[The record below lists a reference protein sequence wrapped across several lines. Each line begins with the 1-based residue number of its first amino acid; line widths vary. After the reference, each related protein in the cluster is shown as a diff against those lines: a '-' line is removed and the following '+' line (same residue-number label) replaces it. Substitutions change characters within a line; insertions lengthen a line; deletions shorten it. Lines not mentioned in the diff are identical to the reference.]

1 MGIIND
7 TKLRIMESA
16 FKLYLK
22 NGLTDVSNSE
32 LKKEA
37 NITSGGFYHYF
48 PSKDDL
54 LNETVE
60 MFRNCSLIFRVLFY
74 LISI

>member
-32 LKKEA
+32 LKKEQ
-37 NITSGGFYHYF
+37 I
-48 PSKDDL
+48 
-54 LNETVE
+54 
-60 MFRNCSLIFRVLFY
+60 
-74 LISI
+74 